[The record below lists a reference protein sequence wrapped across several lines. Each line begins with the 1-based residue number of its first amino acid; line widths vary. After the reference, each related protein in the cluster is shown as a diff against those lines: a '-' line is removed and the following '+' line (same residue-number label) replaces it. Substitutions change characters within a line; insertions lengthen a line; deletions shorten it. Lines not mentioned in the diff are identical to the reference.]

1 MAITKWI
8 NIENCQ
14 VSTCNKVGAIHG
26 EDTVPHPALVT
37 CEAQPTHL
45 GKMKF
50 WEMRKEVRKQL
61 IITRL
66 HELPMRVFSRVKPS
80 TFHILTV

>member
-37 CEAQPTHL
+37 WEAQPASVRENEIL
-45 GKMKF
+45 GN
-50 WEMRKEVRKQL
+50 EVGIEKAFDNHK
-61 IITRL
+61 T
-66 HELPMRVFSRVKPS
+66 S
-80 TFHILTV
+80 